1 MHGPARTAN
10 CWCSYERG
18 NAEKSFLGQ
27 RILFFSF
34 SLKCKISSL
43 KEKVKIISESEL
55 EICALIFRTQLESIS
70 VSICLFTSV
79 EIAFERQMF
88 LLAHRLW
95 GTTFTSC
102 QKLLVP
108 MFFFLW
114 RVDYAGGVLR
124 FDWANVI
131 LAACFT
137 LRGHDP
143 LIHFLWFLF
152 LVGKMICPMMQDHF
166 CDRFWAVKLFIA
178 AK

>member
-1 MHGPARTAN
+1 M
-10 CWCSYERG
+10 
-18 NAEKSFLGQ
+18 
-27 RILFFSF
+27 LFFSF

-55 EICALIFRTQLESIS
+55 EICALIYRPQLKSIS
-70 VSICLFTSV
+70 VSIFLFTSV
-79 EIAFERQMF
+79 AVAFERQMF

-95 GTTFTSC
+95 GTTLTSC

-108 MFFFLW
+108 MGFFPLTGRLCW
-114 RVDYAGGVLR
+114 RVLR

-152 LVGKMICPMMQDHF
+152 LVGKMICPMMRDHF
-166 CDRFWAVKLFIA
+166 YDRFWVVKLFIA

>member
-1 MHGPARTAN
+1 MHIERTLSGTSFLFFCRRPIKLSDRKMPLIARAKFARTAN

-55 EICALIFRTQLESIS
+55 EICALIYRPQLESIS
-70 VSICLFTSV
+70 VSIFLFTSV
-79 EIAFERQMF
+79 AIACKRQMF
-88 LLAHRLW
+88 LLAHRPW

-108 MFFFLW
+108 MGFFLW
-114 RVDYAGGVLR
+114 RADYAGG
-124 FDWANVI
+124 FYGS
-131 LAACFT
+131 T
-137 LRGHDP
+137 EQM
-143 LIHFLWFLF
+143 LF
-152 LVGKMICPMMQDHF
+152 
-166 CDRFWAVKLFIA
+166 
-178 AK
+178 